1 MDELIDI
8 VDQKG
13 NYIGKTCWKSEA
25 HKYGYYHNTA
35 HVWLYTLDKK
45 ILLQKR
51 ALTKKVY
58 PGIWDISVAGHVS
71 AGEKIKIAAI
81 REAKEEI
88 DFIIKP
94 EKLHKIYVRRHQFR
108 HKNGI
113 IDNEFHH
120 VFISELTDSIDNL
133 RIQKLEVDEVK
144 LFDLAIL
151 NKTNKHKDILLPEYQ
166 NYYSFVYNKIKDIL
180 T

>member
-8 VDQKG
+8 VDRKG
-13 NYIGKTCWKSEA
+13 NYTGKTCWKSEA
-25 HKYGYYHNTA
+25 HKYGYYHITA

-71 AGEKIKIAAI
+71 AGEKIEIAAI

-88 DFIIKP
+88 NFIIKP
-94 EKLHKIYVRRHQFR
+94 EKLHKIDIRRHKVTHR
-108 HKNGI
+108 NGI

-120 VFISELTDSIDNL
+120 VFISELTDHIENL
-133 RIQKLEVDEVK
+133 RIQKLEVDDVK
-144 LFDLAIL
+144 LFDLTIL
-151 NKTNKHKDILLPEYQ
+151 NEISKHEGILLPEYQ

-180 T
+180 A